1 VPGEHAVSAVRVH
14 RAVTHFRQANLTWG
28 VASDGTSVYCDVVSR
43 ANQPASVLRRAVKA
57 LPWRH
62 RVLVAAL
69 GAPNRANLANAKCE
83 EYATRKSA
91 S

>member
-1 VPGEHAVSAVRVH
+1 VPGEHAVSALRAH
-14 RAVTHFRQANLTWG
+14 RAVTNFRQANLTWG
-28 VASDGTSVYCDVVSR
+28 VASDGTSVYFDVVSR
-43 ANQPASVLRRAVKA
+43 ANPPGSVLRRAVKA
-57 LPWRH
+57 LPWRR

-69 GAPNRANLANAKCE
+69 GLPNRADLANAKCE